1 MKSKRK
7 PPLTPSRVERERAQL
22 QALYGSKALPKEEKP
37 RPEPPVKEGA

>member
-22 QALYGSKALPKEEKP
+22 QALYGTKALPKELP
-37 RPEPPVKEGA
+37 APVPPKAPAK